1 MASLSRRR
9 KSLAVTETFDSG
21 RAGFPSPALRE
32 ALEYFRFRG
41 LRASF
46 DYRDVWREEH
56 ALAFTVAKVMDI
68 VLLKDIRATL
78 DRAIGEGMTLRQF
91 EEALAPRLRR
101 DGWWGRKAMK
111 DPVTGNTV
119 LAQLGSPGRLRTLF
133 HANLRAANA
142 AGVWGRA
149 QRTKDAYPYF
159 LYELGPGE
167 EDSDRHRPWAGT
179 LLPVDHP
186 WWDEHFPPNGWGC
199 GCQVRQVNEAEA
211 GRRGGATEPPPRKEI
226 PWKNERTGE
235 VERVDEGLDAAWA
248 ANPGKCRAR
257 GPMGYRDERLD
268 AVDEAFARAAVRS
281 VVESPIL
288 TRFVEQPHGDLPVGI
303 LDHEIRCWLGSG
315 TQLVRFPEEIMRKQ
329 QGAWAHRTKGGVQYA
344 GHDLTATEYRLLP
357 HLIEQP
363 QIVMRYQPGRSIT
376 PERLARRL
384 NLLSKIDGDYYN
396 VVIGC
401 PEGDPTKAQII
412 SFYAIGKDRPFVDR
426 MVAGAETGED
436 GQTVLRNSLK

>member
-9 KSLAVTETFDSG
+9 KSLAVTETSDSG
-21 RAGFPSPALRE
+21 RAEFPSPALRE

-68 VLLKDIRATL
+68 VLLKDIRAAL
-78 DRAIGEGMTLRQF
+78 DRAIGEGLTLRQF

-142 AGVWGRA
+142 AGVWERA

-167 EDSDRHRPWAGT
+167 EESDRHRPWAGT

-211 GRRGGATEPPPRKEI
+211 ARRGGATEPPPRKEI

-268 AVDEAFARAAVRS
+268 AVDEAFARAAVCS

-303 LDHEIRCWLGSG
+303 LDHDIRRWLGSR

-344 GHDLTATEYRLLP
+344 GHDLRATEYRLLP

-412 SFYAIGKDRPFVDR
+412 SFYSIGKDRPFVDR
-426 MVAGAETGED
+426 MVAGAETGDD

>member
-1 MASLSRRR
+1 MSEPPDGYG
-9 KSLAVTETFDSG
+9 VTYS
-21 RAGFPSPALRE
+21 SPASRE

-41 LRASF
+41 LRLGF

-56 ALAFTVAKVMDI
+56 GLAFTVAKVMDLA
-68 VLLKDIRATL
+68 LLKDIRAAL
-78 DRAIGEGMTLRQF
+78 DRALGEGMTLHQF
-91 EEALAPRLRR
+91 EQLLVPRLRGR
-101 DGWWGRKAMK
+101 GWWGKKAMR
-111 DPVTGNTV
+111 DPITGETI
-119 LAQLGSPGRLRTLF
+119 LAQLGSPGRLRTLYG
-133 HANLRAANA
+133 ANFRAAHA
-142 AGVWGRA
+142 AGAWDRA
-149 QRTKDAYPYF
+149 QRTKAIYPYF

-167 EDSDRHRPWAGT
+167 EDGDRHRPWAGT

-199 GCQVRQVNEAEA
+199 DCRVRQINEAEA
-211 GRRGGATEPPPRKEI
+211 ERRGGTTEPPLRKEI
-226 PWKNERTGE
+226 SWKNERTGE
-235 VERVDEGLDAAWA
+235 IERVDEGLDAAWA
-248 ANPGKCRAR
+248 ANPGKCRAL

-268 AVDEAFARAAVRS
+268 TVDEAFARAAVRS

-288 TRFVEQPHGDLPVGI
+288 TRFVDQPHGDLPVGV
-303 LDHEIRCWLGSG
+303 LDHEIRCWLGSR

-329 QGAWAHRTKGGVQYA
+329 QGAWAHRTRGGVQYA

-384 NLLSKIDGDYYN
+384 NLLSKIEGDYYN

-401 PEGDPTKAQII
+401 PEDDLTKAQII
-412 SFYAIGKDRPFVDR
+412 SFYSIGKDRPFVDR
-426 MVAGAETGED
+426 MVAGAETGDD